1 MAVVVTAAMNNLP
14 NKVNAEPIPA
24 AIAKR
29 KLFLVIK
36 KKASLAET
44 QKL

>member
-1 MAVVVTAAMNNLP
+1 MAMNNFP
-14 NKVNAEPIPA
+14 RRMNAAPIPPA
-24 AIAKR
+24 MAKR